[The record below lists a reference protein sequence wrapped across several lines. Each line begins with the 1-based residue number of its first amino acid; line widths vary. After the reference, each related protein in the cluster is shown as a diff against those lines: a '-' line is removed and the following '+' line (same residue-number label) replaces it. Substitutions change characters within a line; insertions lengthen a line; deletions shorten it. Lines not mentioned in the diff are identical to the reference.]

1 MRARKLEFGICG
13 LDITYPRDRLGKL
26 FQRPDACRVEPVAA
40 FQLAYQG
47 FPWERAV
54 GYRDSD
60 VTLEGRRYPGGETYP
75 SWREIE
81 EMITAMPAGTKLSY
95 HLNETQDWKYV
106 SWLLTGDERMERL
119 ISFLCENDRFKAR
132 HIQINVSARGVDPTL
147 FSVGEGTLSSET
159 VVKLAARYPE
169 TIFLLSVFERD
180 GVTSWPWVR
189 QTLDLSRGARAASAT
204 HARTLQNLA
213 AFFDD
218 SGGLG
223 IQPTEVPEIPVG
235 YPRGVGQPIGF
246 TGGIVAEN
254 VKSWLSRY
262 EERAQEAECW
272 CISDAQSGFRVEHSR
287 SKPIDA
293 EKLEDMVKRIYE
305 YGAETGDRTLQDL
318 REEAQKKLETLDE
331 SELLEFVTNSTE
343 KQDSLTFSASMGYGD
358 SAVLAPGAALE
369 DSAGSGPTS
378 RGGSRQEFQRDLD
391 QVEAKFRSTLG
402 TEGLTRQR
410 WMMLLMKAG
419 CASQDAK
426 ALLKD
431 YEDSHSISVRSFFYL
446 LRGKVADPEA
456 SV

>member
-26 FQRPDACRVEPVAA
+26 FQRPDACRVEPELEAFGPLTKSYIILHDTETFGTEDEPIHDDGTLFSHRRKQKILKNQQAYHVGKLMHSQAASSLEDLDLEHVEEALRDAQADLEQLGSGLQVAIEGW
-40 FQLAYQG
+40 LKG
-47 FPWERAV
+47 P
-54 GYRDSD
+54 SD
-60 VTLEGRRYPGGETYP
+60 
-75 SWREIE
+75 
-81 EMITAMPAGTKLSY
+81 A
-95 HLNETQDWKYV
+95 
-106 SWLLTGDERMERL
+106 GDEQR
-119 ISFLCENDRFKAR
+119 NDRFKAR

-235 YPRGVGQPIGF
+235 GLEVSKRCR
-246 TGGIVAEN
+246 
-254 VKSWLSRY
+254 RY

-305 YGAETGDRTLQDL
+305 PGAETGDRTLQDL

-358 SAVLAPGAALE
+358 IPSNTGACAP
-369 DSAGSGPTS
+369 GPTS

-426 ALLKD
+426 A
-431 YEDSHSISVRSFFYL
+431 HSISVRSFFYL